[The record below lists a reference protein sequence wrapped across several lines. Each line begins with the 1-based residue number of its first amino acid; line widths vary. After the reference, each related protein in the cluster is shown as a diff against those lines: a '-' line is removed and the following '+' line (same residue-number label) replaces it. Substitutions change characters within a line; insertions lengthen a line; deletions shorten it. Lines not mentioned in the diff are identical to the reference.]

1 MSYTDTDVA
10 KLILNLLTKAQFD
23 TSSKSPLE
31 LWFTTD
37 EGFLPDTTK
46 FGAGLSMSVDP
57 STYVLTLQLK
67 DQDGNAL
74 GTAQTVDLPI
84 ESLIL
89 SVTYDSINKRLVITL
104 QNGNVV
110 YVPLGDL
117 ISGLQTEITSSNKLD
132 ADLVDDSTSLNKF
145 VTAAEKTSI
154 ANAVQKS
161 GGTMTGDLETP
172 GVITST
178 LWFKEGPLSTYAWS
192 SVDVPNN
199 NIYFGNINYNNVLR
213 GSSLKY
219 MEPSGTLYDVRTSKG
234 FIQGRA
240 GWTWEY
246 DEDLQKYYGQVELS
260 SYIPYTDKKYLILF
274 GVAREDFWKY
284 INTYGHFI
292 YSSTTRKLYI
302 YFDQQL
308 YTDLHTSNPAVDFT
322 AIPLDSSFK
331 QNIAI
336 FAPRAIDVA
345 NEWWDG
351 DDYPSN
357 TYPQKTL
364 DRLLAAKQDTLLS
377 GTNIKTING
386 NSILGSGDLV
396 IGGGGGSYT
405 AGTGI
410 IIQNDE
416 ISVDGET
423 ANELDT
429 ETTQELD
436 TETTQELD
444 TEAVN
449 EVSLA
454 TVATSGAYGDL
465 SGTPTNFT
473 GADGINAGTTG
484 LVPAPAATDNDKFL
498 KGDGTWGTPSGG
510 GGNYVTTDTAQ
521 NITAKKTFVGEK
533 AIYFKQSAAADK
545 LGFTLFDGSDAEL
558 AAFEYRPS
566 TIDGNPLLNIN
577 AAQAGNI
584 WLGFRYW
591 TNINIVAPKPANG
604 TYYIPVIVSNG
615 STTVTA
621 NNAGTVNISSLIP
634 TIATSVSS
642 ASTNSET
649 VGAKLFYDTCGDIE
663 TLINAL

>member
-84 ESLIL
+84 ESMII
-89 SVTYDSINKRLVITL
+89 SVTYDDTNKRLVITL

-132 ADLVDDSTSLNKF
+132 ADLVDDSTSINKF
-145 VTAAEKTSI
+145 VTAAEKSSI

-161 GGTMTGDLETP
+161 GDTMTGDLETP
-172 GVITST
+172 GVITDT

-192 SVDVPNN
+192 SVDVPNS

-219 MEPSGTLYDVRTSKG
+219 MDGNGTLYDVRTSQG
-234 FIQGRA
+234 FIQGMA
-240 GWTWEY
+240 SWTWQY
-246 DEDLQKYYGQVELS
+246 DEDLQKYYAQVELS
-260 SYIPYTDKKYLILF
+260 SYIPYNGKKYLILF
-274 GVAREDFWKY
+274 SPTREDFWKY
-284 INTYGHFI
+284 INTYGYFVC
-292 YSSTTRKLYI
+292 SSITRRLNI

-308 YTDLHTSNPAVDFT
+308 YTDLHTSNPGVEFT
-322 AIPLDSSFK
+322 AIPLDSSFT

-364 DRLLAAKQDTLLS
+364 DRLLAAKQETLSS
-377 GTNIKTING
+377 GINIKTING

-396 IGGGGGSYT
+396 IQGGSSYT
-405 AGTGI
+405 AG
-410 IIQNDE
+410 N
-416 ISVDGET
+416 
-423 ANELDT
+423 
-429 ETTQELD
+429 
-436 TETTQELD
+436 
-444 TEAVN
+444 
-449 EVSLA
+449 
-454 TVATSGAYGDL
+454 
-465 SGTPTNFT
+465 
-473 GADGINAGTTG
+473 GINIANNVISITDPVLTTNT
-484 LVPAPAATDNDKFL
+484 V
-498 KGDGTWGTPSGG
+498 
-510 GGNYVTTDTAQ
+510 Q
-521 NITAKKTFVGEK
+521 NIIARKTFIGEK
-533 AIYFKQSAAADK
+533 AIYFKQSAATDK
-545 LGFTLFDGSDAEL
+545 LGFTLFDNSDAEL
-558 AAFEYRPS
+558 AAFEFRPN
-566 TIDGNPLLNIN
+566 TIGGNPLLNIN

-591 TNINIVAPKPANG
+591 ANINIVAPKPANG
-604 TYYIPVIVSNG
+604 TYYIPVKIAKG

-621 NNAGTVNISSLIP
+621 NNAGTVDIGSLIP

>member
-145 VTAAEKTSI
+145 VTAAEKSSI

-178 LWFKEGPLSTYAWS
+178 LWFKDGSLSTYRWA
-192 SVDVPNN
+192 SVDLPNSN
-199 NIYFGNINYNNVLR
+199 VYFGNINYSNILR
-213 GSSLKY
+213 GSSLQY
-219 MEPSGTLYDVRTSKG
+219 MSGNGTLYPVYTTKDVINGTGSLS
-234 FIQGRA
+234 F
-240 GWTWEY
+240 EY
-246 DEDLQKYYGQVELS
+246 DNDINEYVGKITLTDLIPNDGRMYKVCYHPS
-260 SYIPYTDKKYLILF
+260 TSYLWPYIKSF
-274 GVAREDFWKY
+274 GVFYTGPGERGCY
-284 INTYGHFI
+284 IM
-292 YSSTTRKLYI
+292 
-302 YFDQQL
+302 FDQQL
-308 YTDLHTSNPAVDFT
+308 F
-322 AIPLDSSFK
+322 I
-331 QNIAI
+331 
-336 FAPRAIDVA
+336 
-345 NEWWDG
+345 
-351 DDYPSN
+351 DYPNAHLGSYACKVLAFPVTGNSTGCAQFTLMGWDSYDSGYVSN
-357 TYPQKTL
+357 CYTISEVNK
-364 DRLLAAKQDTLLS
+364 LLAAKQDTLLS

-396 IGGGGGSYT
+396 IQGGGGSYT

-410 IIQNDE
+410 VIQNNE

-423 ANELDT
+423 VDELDT

-444 TEAVN
+444 TET
-449 EVSLA
+449 VSELDA
-454 TVATSGAYGDL
+454 SSFQTVA
-465 SGTPTNFT
+465 N
-473 GADGINAGTTG
+473 
-484 LVPAPAATDNDKFL
+484 LV
-498 KGDGTWGTPSGG
+498 
-510 GGNYVTTDTAQ
+510 
-521 NITAKKTFVGEK
+521 
-533 AIYFKQSAAADK
+533 
-545 LGFTLFDGSDAEL
+545 
-558 AAFEYRPS
+558 
-566 TIDGNPLLNIN
+566 
-577 AAQAGNI
+577 
-584 WLGFRYW
+584 
-591 TNINIVAPKPANG
+591 
-604 TYYIPVIVSNG
+604 
-615 STTVTA
+615 
-621 NNAGTVNISSLIP
+621 
-634 TIATSVSS
+634 TSVSS
-642 ASTNSET
+642 ASTDSQYPS
-649 VGAKLFYDTCGDIE
+649 AKLFYDTCGDIE